1 MKKYLLGTSLLLSS
15 IATAPVMA
23 DDNFYLSI
31 GYGIA
36 FPNDVE
42 SDYVIGDTSTTY
54 DITEETDDPGMLSV
68 GFGKAFDNDFR
79 IEFNLSKATVSVDSF
94 TVTSNGSGIT
104 ESITPKLE
112 YDVTNYMVYGLKD
125 FSNESK
131 FTPYAGVGVG
141 FASLDADDATAT
153 IAGTAY
159 SFTFEEESVFSFAF
173 KGGIG
178 YELSDQTTLFTELG
192 YTNLASFRSKGG
204 VNYDSNDLI
213 GLNAG
218 VKFSF

>member
-1 MKKYLLGTSLLLSS
+1 MKRYLLGTSLLLSS
-15 IATAPVMA
+15 LATVPVMA
-23 DDNFYLSI
+23 DDDFYLSI
-31 GYGIA
+31 GYGITY
-36 FPNDVE
+36 PNDVE
-42 SDYVIGDTSTTY
+42 SDYVIGNTSTTY
-54 DITEETDDPGMLSV
+54 EITEETDNPGMLSV
-68 GFGKAFDNDFR
+68 GFGQSFDNDFR
-79 IEFNLSKATVSVDSF
+79 VEFNLSKATVSVDSF

-131 FTPYAGVGVG
+131 FTPYAGVGIG
-141 FASLDADDATAT
+141 FASIDAQDATAT
-153 IAGTAY
+153 IAGTDY
-159 SFTFEEESVFSFAF
+159 SFTFEQESVLSFAF

-178 YELSDQTTLFTELG
+178 YKVTDQTTLFTELG

-204 VNYDSNDLI
+204 VNYDSNNLI

>member
-1 MKKYLLGTSLLLSS
+1 MLLGS

-23 DDNFYLSI
+23 DNDFYLSI

-42 SDYVIGDTSTTY
+42 SDYVIGNTSTTY

-131 FTPYAGVGVG
+131 FTPYAGVGIG
-141 FASLDADDATAT
+141 FASIDANDATAT
-153 IAGTAY
+153 IAGTNY
-159 SFTFEEESVFSFAF
+159 SFTFEEESVLSFAF
-173 KGGIG
+173 KGGVG
-178 YELSDQTTLFTELG
+178 YKITDQTTLFTELG

-204 VNYDSNDLI
+204 VNYDSNELI
-213 GLNAG
+213 GLTAG